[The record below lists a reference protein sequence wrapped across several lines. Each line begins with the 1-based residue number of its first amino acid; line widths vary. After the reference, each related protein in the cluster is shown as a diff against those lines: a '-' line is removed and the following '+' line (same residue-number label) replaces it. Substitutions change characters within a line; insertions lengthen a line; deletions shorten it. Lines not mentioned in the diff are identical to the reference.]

1 MVDCSNPQA
10 EVQMEVVYDTLH
22 ELEVQ
27 GKKTIT
33 LFNKVD
39 LGPAIFLKDKMAD
52 YALKV
57 SAKTGEG
64 LEQLKELLGK
74 ILSEEQIYV
83 EKLFPYQE
91 AGKIQMIRE
100 YGQLLSEEYTDAG
113 ILVKA
118 RVPREIHG
126 KLM

>member
-1 MVDCSNPQA
+1 
-10 EVQMEVVYDTLH
+10 MEVVYDTLH

-52 YALKV
+52 HALKV

-91 AGKIQMIRE
+91 AGKIQLVRE